1 MVGRVAAAAVGIV
14 ALWAVISL
22 ALNLPRWPTE
32 LFGPLHLA
40 LAVEVGIAFALVAL
54 LPGRRPLRITLA
66 ILLTALVALRL
77 MDLTAQ
83 SVVARPL
90 NLFLDVT
97 LVPALYTVLRTT
109 VGAAESVALLLGA
122 ALGLVACFWLI
133 ALALRVVERLARRRD
148 GRIALG
154 IVLPAGLLLFL
165 LGATFQ
171 TPWRPV
177 VASAG
182 GAVAFQVDQMA
193 RTLDRHA
200 AFRAAADQDAFAG
213 LDGETLAAGLREAD
227 VFVIFVESYGV
238 TALDDS
244 QFAPVMA
251 ARLAAF
257 EDKLAAAGL
266 SGVSGR
272 LDSPTVGGQSWLAH
286 STLLSGLRI
295 ADQTLYSLLLTGDR
309 RTLTDLM
316 GRAGY
321 RTVGLMPAITL
332 PWPEGEMMGFDAIH
346 DAHDMNYEGP
356 LWYWGT
362 IPDQYALAFLERQE
376 LSETG
381 RPPIFTVAALIGSH
395 APWTPV
401 PEVIED
407 WSLIGDGRIFH
418 RFVDNGEPP
427 EIVWRDPGS
436 IRAYYARSV
445 GASIDILAS
454 WAARHLDQGDL
465 AIILGDHQPAPVVTG
480 PGAPPDVPIHIVSGD
495 PSLLAPFRGWGF
507 VPGMVPGPGVAA
519 RPMEDFRDFFLRAF
533 TVPRPEMAGGER
545 TGS

>member
-1 MVGRVAAAAVGIV
+1 MAGRVAAAVAGIV
-14 ALWAVISL
+14 ALWAAISL
-22 ALNLPRWPTE
+22 ALNVPRWPTE

-40 LAVEVGIAFALVAL
+40 LAVEVGAAFALVAL

-66 ILLTALVALRL
+66 ILLTALIALRL

-109 VGAAESVALLLGA
+109 VGAAGSVALLLGV
-122 ALGLVACFWLI
+122 ALGLIACGWLI
-133 ALALRVVERLARRRD
+133 ALALRAIDRLARWRE

-154 IVLPAGLLLFL
+154 LVLPAGLLLFV
-165 LGATFQ
+165 LGAVLQ

-193 RTLDRHA
+193 RTLDRRT
-200 AFRAAADQDAFAG
+200 AFRAAARQDAFAG
-213 LDGETLAAGLREAD
+213 LDGEALAAGLRGGD
-227 VFVIFVESYGV
+227 LFVIFVESYGV
-238 TALDDS
+238 TALDDP
-244 QFAPVMA
+244 QFAPAMT
-251 ARLAAF
+251 ARLEAF
-257 EDKLAAAGL
+257 EDGLAAAGL
-266 SGVSGR
+266 SAASGR
-272 LDSPTVGGQSWLAH
+272 LDSPTVGGQSWLAQ

-309 RTLTDLM
+309 RTLIDLM

-332 PWPEGEMMGFDAIH
+332 PWPEGETMGFDAIH

-356 LWYWGT
+356 RWYWGT
-362 IPDQYALAFLERQE
+362 IPDQYALAFLERRE
-376 LSETG
+376 LSKAD
-381 RPPIFTVAALIGSH
+381 RPPIFAVAALIGSH

-407 WSLIGDGRIFH
+407 WSLIGDGRIFQ

-427 EIVWRDPGS
+427 ETVWRDPES

-445 GASIDILAS
+445 GASIDVLAS
-454 WAARHLDQGDL
+454 WAARHLDEGDL

-480 PGAPPDVPIHIVSGD
+480 PDAPPDVPIHVISGD
-495 PSLLAPFRGWGF
+495 PALLAPFLGWGF
-507 VPGMVPGPGVAA
+507 VPGMVPGSETAA

-533 TVPRPEMAGGER
+533 TVPRPEMAGGGR
-545 TGS
+545 AGS